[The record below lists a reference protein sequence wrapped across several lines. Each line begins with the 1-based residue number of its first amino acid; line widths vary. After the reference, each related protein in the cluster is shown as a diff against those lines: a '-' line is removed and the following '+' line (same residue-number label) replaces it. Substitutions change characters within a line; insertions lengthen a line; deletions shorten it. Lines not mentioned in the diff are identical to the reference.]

1 MLKKRRITT
10 RAALQALV
18 LFVLAFALTNA
29 AVAPAVASHTQS
41 AEAALQVPLANV
53 SAPEVGKLVAQEDDT
68 AARLAKFEANLDTV
82 WMLIAAFL
90 VFFMQAGFALLEA
103 GFVSVKHVVNIMM
116 KNLFDFAAASIMF
129 GAVGFGIMF
138 GAGNAFFGTEWFF
151 LSGIPETYPG
161 LTVPTYA
168 FFFFQLVFAG
178 TAATIASGA
187 MGGRTEFRGYL
198 LYSLIVSAIIY
209 PVVGHWIWGGGW
221 LSKLDAPFT
230 DFAGS
235 TVVHS
240 TGAWIGLMGAIFLG
254 PRLGRFGK
262 DAKPMVGHNMTAAT
276 LGVFILWFG
285 WFGFN
290 PGSQLNADGA
300 ALGLIT
306 VTTNAAAAAGAA
318 AGLFI
323 NWIVVGKPQLPA
335 MLNGALAGL
344 VAITAPCAFVTPTE
358 AIIIGAIGGVIMFF
372 GTRLL
377 ERFQIDDAVGAVPVH
392 GFAGVWGTLAVGI
405 FGAEFGLLHGGGA
418 AQLITQVIGVLAVG
432 AFVIISSAIMFAIIK
447 ATVGLR
453 VPAEGEIMGL
463 DAYEH
468 GMVSYPEYVL
478 GDPTVVAPTNG
489 KAANKVAAAPAAGD

>member
-10 RAALQALV
+10 QTVLMALV
-18 LFVLAFALTNA
+18 LFALAFTLSRAVVSPASADQRTAEPVLA
-29 AVAPAVASHTQS
+29 APAAQ
-41 AEAALQVPLANV
+41 LDVP
-53 SAPEVGKLVAQEDDT
+53 ETGKISAQEDDL
-68 AARLAKFEANLDTV
+68 AARLARFEANLDTV
-82 WMLIAAFL
+82 WLLVAAFL

-209 PVVGHWIWGGGW
+209 PVVGRWVWGGGW
-221 LSKLDAPFT
+221 LSSLETPFT

-300 ALGLIT
+300 AIGLIT
-306 VTTNAAAAAGAA
+306 VTTNLAAAAGAA
-318 AGLFI
+318 MGLFI
-323 NWIVVGKPQLPA
+323 NWIVVGKPQLPP

-344 VAITAPCAFVTPTE
+344 VAITAPCAFVTPNE
-358 AIIIGAIGGVIMFF
+358 AVIIGAVGGLIMFF
-372 GTRLL
+372 GTQLL
-377 ERFQIDDAVGAVPVH
+377 ERLKIDDAVGAVPVH
-392 GFAGVWGTLAVGI
+392 GFAGVWGTLAVGL
-405 FGAEFGLLHGGGA
+405 FHGQTGLLHGGGA
-418 AQLITQVIGVLAVG
+418 AQLISQVIGIVSAG
-432 AFVIISSAIMFAIIK
+432 AFVLISSGIMFAIIK

-453 VPAEGEIMGL
+453 VPEEGEKMGL

-478 GDPTVVAPTNG
+478 GDPTVIAPTNG
-489 KAANKVAAAPAAGD
+489 KAAAATPARAAGD

>member
-1 MLKKRRITT
+1 MLKKRRITART
-10 RAALQALV
+10 VLMALV
-18 LFVLAFALTNA
+18 LFALAFLLSRA
-29 AVAPAVASHTQS
+29 AVSPASADQRA
-41 AEAALQVPLANV
+41 AEAALNTPAASLD
-53 SAPEVGKLVAQEDDT
+53 APETGKTVAQEDDL
-68 AARLAKFEANLDTV
+68 AKQLAKFQANLDTV
-82 WMLIAAFL
+82 WLLVAAFL

-138 GAGNAFFGTEWFF
+138 GASNGLFGTEWFF

-198 LYSLIVSAIIY
+198 LYSLIASAVIY

-221 LSKLDAPFT
+221 LAKLETPFT

-262 DAKPMVGHNMTAAT
+262 DAKPMLGHNMTAAT
-276 LGVFILWFG
+276 LGTFILWFG

-290 PGSQLNADGA
+290 PGSQLSADGA
-300 ALGLIT
+300 AIGLIT
-306 VTTNAAAAAGAA
+306 VTTNLAAAGGAAAA
-318 AGLFI
+318 LFA
-323 NWIVVGKPQLPA
+323 NWVVVGKPQLPP
-335 MLNGALAGL
+335 MLNGTLAGL

-358 AIIIGAIGGVIMFF
+358 ALIIGAIGGLVMYF
-372 GTRLL
+372 GTLLL
-377 ERFQIDDAVGAVPVH
+377 ERLRVDDAVGAVPVH
-392 GFAGVWGTLAVGI
+392 GFAGVWGTLAVGL
-405 FGAEFGLLHGGGA
+405 FHGKTGLLHGGGV
-418 AQLITQVIGVLAVG
+418 AQLISQAIGIVAVA
-432 AFVIISSAIMFAIIK
+432 AFVLVSSAIMFAIIK

-453 VPAEGEIMGL
+453 VPEEGEKMGL

-478 GDPTVVAPTNG
+478 GDPTVIAPTNG
-489 KAANKVAAAPAAGD
+489 RAAKTAPATATGD

>member
-1 MLKKRRITT
+1 VLG
-10 RAALQALV
+10 ALV
-18 LFVLAFALTNA
+18 LFALAFMLSRALVTPA
-29 AVAPAVASHTQS
+29 RADQGVAEAVLSAPAASLAA
-41 AEAALQVPLANV
+41 AET
-53 SAPEVGKLVAQEDDT
+53 GKQVAQEDDL
-68 AARLAKFEANLDTV
+68 AAQLAKFQANLDTV
-82 WMLIAAFL
+82 WVLIAAFL

-129 GAVGFGIMF
+129 GAIGFGVMF
-138 GAGNAFFGTEWFF
+138 GAGNPFFGTEWFF

-187 MGGRTEFRGYL
+187 MGGRTQFRGYL
-198 LYSLIVSAIIY
+198 LYSLIASALIY
-209 PVVGHWIWGGGW
+209 PVVGHWVWGGGW
-221 LSKLDAPFT
+221 LATLETPFI

-254 PRLGRFGK
+254 PRIGRFGK

-276 LGVFILWFG
+276 LGAFILWFG

-290 PGSQLNADGA
+290 PGSQLSADGA
-300 ALGLIT
+300 AIGLIT
-306 VTTNAAAAAGAA
+306 VTTNLAAAAGAV
-318 AGLFI
+318 AGLAM
-323 NWIVVGKPQLPA
+323 NWIAVGKPQLPP

-358 AIIIGAIGGVIMFF
+358 AVLIGAIGGVIMFL
-372 GTRLL
+372 GTQLL
-377 ERFQIDDAVGAVPVH
+377 ERVKVDDAVGAVPVH
-392 GFAGVWGTLAVGI
+392 GFAGAWGTLAVGL
-405 FGAEFGLLHGGGA
+405 FHGQTGLLHSGSA
-418 AQLITQVIGVLAVG
+418 AQLISQIIGVVAAA
-432 AFVIISSAIMFAIIK
+432 AFVLTASAIMFAIIK

-453 VPAEGEIMGL
+453 VPAEGEAMGL

-478 GDPTVVAPTNG
+478 GDPTVIAPTNG
-489 KAANKVAAAPAAGD
+489 KAAKTAPAPASGD